1 MEIGRFNNVAVAG
14 MQGIQRGQ
22 QTVQESAQAIAG
34 IGRDTLPKN
43 NIGEF
48 EKAGNLQ
55 NGLTEA
61 AVGLIQGEMQ
71 VAASA
76 KVVKMADET
85 LGQLIDTRA

>member
-34 IGRDTLPKN
+34 IGRDALPKN

-76 KVVKMADET
+76 KVVKMVDET

>member
-34 IGRDTLPKN
+34 IGRDALPKN
-43 NIGEF
+43 NIGES
-48 EKAGNLQ
+48 EKTGNLQ
-55 NGLTEA
+55 NELTEA
-61 AVGLIQGEMQ
+61 AVGLIQGKMQ
-71 VAASA
+71 VSASA